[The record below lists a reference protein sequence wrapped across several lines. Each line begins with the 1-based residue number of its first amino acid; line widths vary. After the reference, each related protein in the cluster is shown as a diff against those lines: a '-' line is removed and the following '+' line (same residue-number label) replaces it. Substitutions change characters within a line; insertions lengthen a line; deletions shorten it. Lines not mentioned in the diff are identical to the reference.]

1 MTALAKTELDEQI
14 EQLGAWAASLELS
27 ALDLTAPYWMRRQDA
42 ERAERIRGEQLKLIK
57 QHEMQM
63 QGFHPCA
70 TEGCL
75 TMVIGSDYCGRC
87 EEEING
93 TPYPLCN
100 ILLNETL
107 GQYVKRLL
115 RRWLHAE

>member
-1 MTALAKTELDEQI
+1 MTILAKTELDEQI

-27 ALDLTAPYWMRRQDA
+27 ALDSTAPYWIRRQDA
-42 ERAERIRGEQLKLIK
+42 FRAERIRGEQWKLIE
-57 QHEMQM
+57 QQEMQT
-63 QGFHPCA
+63 QGFHQCA

-100 ILLNETL
+100 IFLNETL

-115 RRWLHAE
+115 RRWCHAE